1 MAQQNNGQTTV
12 FASVQP
18 GTGISYPPTQEQ
30 KASVMRE
37 EASRNDGR
45 ATPYA
50 SQVQSAADGYSN
62 RYYNP
67 PTQKEKDAVMSNPIQ
82 PAMGISYPPTQVQKA
97 SVMSFAASQND
108 GKPTP
113 YASQVQSAADR
124 YSNRDHTP
132 TQKEKED
139 VMSSEASKNYGKPT
153 VFASSVQSQADK
165 FNPK

>member
-1 MAQQNNGQTTV
+1 MAQQNNCQTTV

-18 GTGISYPPTQEQ
+18 GTGISYLPAQEQ

-45 ATPYA
+45 ATPYT

-62 RYYNP
+62 RYPNP

-82 PAMGISYPPTQVQKA
+82 PAMGISHPPTEEQKA
-97 SVMSFAASQND
+97 SVMSFEASQNY

-139 VMSSEASKNYGKPT
+139 VMSSEASKNYGTPT

>member
-1 MAQQNNGQTTV
+1 MSYPTKNTADQSNPI
-12 FASVQP
+12 QP
-18 GTGISYPPTQEQ
+18 AVGISYPPT
-30 KASVMRE
+30 E
-37 EASRNDGR
+37 E
-45 ATPYA
+45 
-50 SQVQSAADGYSN
+50 
-62 RYYNP
+62 
-67 PTQKEKDAVMSNPIQ
+67 
-82 PAMGISYPPTQVQKA
+82 QKA

-113 YASQVQSAADR
+113 YASQVQSASDR
-124 YSNRDHTP
+124 NINRDHIP